1 MRKVVLDFGEVD
13 IIKSK
18 FHIYERSVSIDKV
31 DVKRIVL

>member
-18 FHIYERSVSIDKV
+18 FHIYEGSVSINKV
-31 DVKRIVL
+31 DIKRIVL